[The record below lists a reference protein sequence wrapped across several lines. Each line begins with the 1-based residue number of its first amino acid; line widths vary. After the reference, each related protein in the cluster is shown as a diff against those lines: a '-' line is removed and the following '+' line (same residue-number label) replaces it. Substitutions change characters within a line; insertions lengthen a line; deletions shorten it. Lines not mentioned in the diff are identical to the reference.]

1 MSKVFTRTFR
11 VRWCEV
17 DPSGQVGIANYLRYL
32 VEAAWD
38 WGATGGL
45 GVDDVDTLGQIWVIR
60 ETEVN
65 ILRPLRYNDV
75 FDFTIWMLRWRRV
88 RGTRAFEL
96 KHKENG
102 EIIAQGAQQVACL
115 DAQTL
120 RPTTPP
126 PYLDEHFRLDNPR
139 VLPQRRFPRVPPP
152 PKAAFVMERQVE
164 AQDVDLSDIVNNA
177 VYAAYAEDVTARA
190 LAEAGWTPERL
201 RSQGLTVVNRRFH
214 IQYQAPAVWG
224 DHLRIV
230 TYQLELG
237 KSGGVRYVAVQHAP
251 EGTGII
257 ECVMDWSLVD
267 RLGGEE
273 QPLPD
278 SLARALEAELAVPS

>member
-17 DPSGQVGIANYLRYL
+17 DPTGQVGIANYLRYL

-60 ETEVN
+60 ETEVSF
-65 ILRPLRYNDV
+65 LGPLRYNDV

-96 KHKENG
+96 KHKETG
-102 EIIAQGAQQVACL
+102 EIIAQGAQEVVCL

-139 VLPQRRFPRVPPP
+139 VLPQRRFPRVPPAP
-152 PKAAFVMERQVE
+152 RTAFVMERQVE
-164 AQDVDLSDIVNNA
+164 AQEVDLSDIVNNA
-177 VYAAYAEDVTARA
+177 VYAAYAEDVAARA
-190 LAEAGWTPERL
+190 LAKAGWAPERL
-201 RSQGLTVVNRRFH
+201 KSQGLAVVNRRFH

-224 DHLRIV
+224 DRLRVV
-230 TYQLELG
+230 TYLLELG
-237 KSGGVRYVAVQHAP
+237 RSGGVRYVAVQDAA

-257 ECVMDWSLVD
+257 ECVTEWSLVD
-267 RLGGEE
+267 RLSGEE
-273 QPLPD
+273 QALPD
-278 SLARALEAELAVPS
+278 SLARELEAELALPT